1 VLGHRPFDR
10 NPEMLRKIS
19 LVMGNKMQLWWD
31 LPARDSF
38 QVMQALYEIPTVEF
52 KKRLEFLAE
61 SLQIGEKLD
70 IQVRKLSLG
79 ERMKCELIASLL
91 HRPQVVFLDEPTIG
105 LDVLSQK
112 RIRDFLRT
120 LNREDGSTIL
130 LTSHYMQDVEELCE
144 RVVLIN
150 GGLVTFDGSL
160 DTLSKTF
167 GDTKRIR
174 VSFADEA
181 HSGQMEKY
189 GEVVEDSDGTAI
201 IVVDRDQAPRV
212 AGEILNT
219 FQVTDIAIEEV
230 PIEDVMRRM
239 MTPT

>member
-1 VLGHRPFDR
+1 
-10 NPEMLRKIS
+10 
-19 LVMGNKMQLWWD
+19 
-31 LPARDSF
+31 
-38 QVMQALYEIPTVEF
+38 
-52 KKRLEFLAE
+52 
-61 SLQIGEKLD
+61 
-70 IQVRKLSLG
+70 
-79 ERMKCELIASLL
+79 
-91 HRPQVVFLDEPTIG
+91 LDEPTIG

-181 HSGQMEKY
+181 HSGQMGRY

-219 FQVTDIAIEEV
+219 FHVTDIAIEEV

-239 MTPT
+239 MTPS